1 MKRQHHLDMSDADRF
16 IEQFVDRGLP
26 FQLAGIIPFHAS
38 DHMRAS
44 VP

>member
-1 MKRQHHLDMSDADRF
+1 MKRQHHLDMSNADRF
-16 IEQFVDRGLP
+16 VEQFVDRALAC
-26 FQLAGIIPFHAS
+26 QLAGIVPFHVS